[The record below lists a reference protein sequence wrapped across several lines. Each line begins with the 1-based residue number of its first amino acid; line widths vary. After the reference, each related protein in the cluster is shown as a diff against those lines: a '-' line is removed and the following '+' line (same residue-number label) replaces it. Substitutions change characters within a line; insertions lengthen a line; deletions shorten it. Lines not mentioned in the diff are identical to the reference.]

1 MSAVSYVIH
10 DTFGKIVSIGEC
22 DETIVD
28 FQDIPQGCTL
38 LKNVQG
44 HWSTHYVANGALVDI
59 PPKPSENYIF
69 DYEVKQWVWANS
81 LALENIRTKRNEL
94 LTRSDWTQLPDVV
107 LSTKQAWALY
117 RQALRDITEQPDLD
131 NIVWPTPPQ

>member
-1 MSAVSYVIH
+1 MISHFTIYNPN
-10 DTFGKIVSIGEC
+10 TGKILRTGIC
-22 DETIVD
+22 DENCVSAQVQPGED
-28 FQDIPQGCTL
+28 V
-38 LKNVQG
+38 LKVAANLQ
-44 HWSTHYVANGALVDI
+44 THYVANGALVDI